1 MEAVSI
7 NPPKLCLAEADQHS
21 VFQSLATSSTNY
33 FILPED
39 LKLALSC
46 SKFTFSNFQ
55 IQTSPERFITV

>member
-55 IQTSPERFITV
+55 I